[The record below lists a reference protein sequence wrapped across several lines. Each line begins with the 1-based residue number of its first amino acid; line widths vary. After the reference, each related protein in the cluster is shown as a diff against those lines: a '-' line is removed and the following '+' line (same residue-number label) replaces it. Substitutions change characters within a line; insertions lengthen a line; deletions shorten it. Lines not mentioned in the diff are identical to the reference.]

1 MSKPYEVAILERIIN
16 NLYDS
21 YPELKLDDDLRLDM
35 LEGSTTFVE
44 TIDRLLRKIK
54 DDHHLSNAASIAI
67 IEIKERRDRFD
78 RRVEFNREVI
88 RQLMEMADIRKLE
101 LALGT
106 ISLSNKPKSV
116 IITNEGAIPTDY
128 FRIKYEANKTAIK
141 AALEA
146 GETIEGA
153 TLSNGGTTIQIR

>member
-1 MSKPYEVAILERIIN
+1 
-16 NLYDS
+16 
-21 YPELKLDDDLRLDM
+21 
-35 LEGSTTFVE
+35 
-44 TIDRLLRKIK
+44 
-54 DDHHLSNAASIAI
+54 LSNAASTALL
-67 IEIKERRDRFD
+67 EIKERRDRFD

-106 ISLSNKPKSV
+106 ISVSNKPKSV
-116 IITNEGAIPTDY
+116 VIINEEKIPENY
-128 FRIKYEANKTAIK
+128 FRIKREPNKTELK

-146 GETIEGA
+146 GETIEGV

>member
-16 NLYDS
+16 SLYES
-21 YPELKLDDDLRLDM
+21 YPELKLDEELRLDM

-44 TIDRLLRKIK
+44 TIDRLLRKIMN
-54 DDHHLSNAASIAI
+54 DQYLSYGASTALL
-67 IEIKERRDRFD
+67 EIKERRDRFD

-88 RQLMEMADIRKLE
+88 RQLMEAADIRKLE
-101 LALGT
+101 LSLGT

-116 IITNEGAIPTDY
+116 VITDVEKIPDNY
-128 FRIKYEANKTAIK
+128 FRVKKEPNKTEIK

-153 TLSNGGTTIQIR
+153 TMSNGGTTIQIR